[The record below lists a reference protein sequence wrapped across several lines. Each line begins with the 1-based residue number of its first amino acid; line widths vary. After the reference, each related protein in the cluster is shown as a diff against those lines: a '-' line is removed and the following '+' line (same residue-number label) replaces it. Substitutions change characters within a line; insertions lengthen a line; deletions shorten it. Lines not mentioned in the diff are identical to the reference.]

1 MSNRL
6 AYILNNCLNIA
17 QLRLGRIVS
26 QPCLLCGT
34 RTLGGPLCP
43 DCRDDL
49 PRLPATR
56 CPICAL
62 PTPAGE
68 VCGACL
74 KRPPAFERC
83 RAAFAYAHPTDVLV
97 QRLKYGA
104 ELTLAGFLAEQI
116 VRAVDAADLPDLILP
131 MPLHPRR
138 LGERG
143 FNQAVEIGRRLATRL
158 NVPLAVNACRRV
170 RDTPAQA
177 GLDLAERRRNMRGAF
192 ACTQTLNDRRIAL
205 LDDVMTSG
213 ASLNALAQAARNAGA
228 AGVEAWVVARTLRD
242 DRRNPPTR

>member
-6 AYILNNCLNIA
+6 ASVFNSCLSFTQQGFA
-17 QLRLGRIVS
+17 RALS

-34 RTLGGPLCP
+34 RAHGGPLCP
-43 DCRDDL
+43 ACLADL

-56 CPICAL
+56 CPLCAM
-62 PTPAGE
+62 PTPLGE

-74 KRPPAFERC
+74 KRPPVFDRC

-97 QRLKYGA
+97 QRLKYGG
-104 ELTLAGFLAEQI
+104 ELALAGFLADLLIAEI
-116 VRAVDAADLPDLILP
+116 DTAILPDLILP

-143 FNQAVEIGRRLATRL
+143 FNQAVEIGRALSARLD
-158 NVPLAVNACRRV
+158 VPLAINTCRRV

-177 GLDLAERRRNMRGAF
+177 GLDLAERRRNLRGAF
-192 ACTQTLNDRRIAL
+192 TCDAVLRGRRIAL
-205 LDDVMTSG
+205 VDDVMTSG
-213 ASLNALAQAARNAGA
+213 TSLDELARAVRRAGA
-228 AGVEAWVVARTLRD
+228 VGVEAWVVARTL
-242 DRRNPPTR
+242 PG